1 MIMKALV
8 GNAVLESL
16 RELQKEWNLETIPDV
31 EIEVPRNESMG
42 DYATT
47 VAMRLAR
54 PTGKPPREIAEEIS
68 AKISASHG
76 DLFDNIEI
84 AGPGFINFRLR
95 REAVLA
101 ELRNLLKEGHST
113 LRSDIGGGTRIQVE
127 FVSANPTGP
136 LHIGHGRGAAVG
148 NALCNI
154 LKAAGYDVEREF
166 YINDA
171 GLQVKLL
178 GLSVY
183 ARYQQQLGN
192 DAEFPEDG
200 YKGEYIAEIAAR
212 LRETEGDRFSN
223 VPFDNCRDFI
233 TNFAYKMMLA
243 EIAKDLKDFGVV
255 FDRWQSEREL
265 HEKGKVQDALNTL
278 QEKGLLYEKE
288 GARWF
293 RSSEFDDNKDRVVI
307 KNDGEFTYFASDI
320 AYHKD
325 KLDRGFEEI
334 IDIWGADHHG
344 YIPRI
349 RSVLE
354 AFDLPKERFSVIL
367 IQMVTLLRRGQPVQ
381 MSKRA
386 GNFITLREVLD
397 EVGPDITKFIFLTR
411 KADSHLDFD
420 IETAKEQSSENPVFY
435 VQYAFARI
443 SSLFRQ
449 AREREVLR
457 QGTEAGGQGS
467 AAGGRSGEGAEI
479 EKAEL
484 SLLKEDEEISLIK
497 KVLQY
502 PSVFE
507 GAAIYREPHRITYYL
522 QELAGM
528 FHSYYYRHRIV
539 IDDHAL
545 SLARLA
551 MCRAVQIVLKEGLG
565 LLGITAPERM

>member
-1 MIMKALV
+1 MFMKALV
-8 GNAVLESL
+8 GKAVSESL
-16 RELQKEWNLETIPDV
+16 CALQKEWNLETMPDA
-31 EIEVPRNESMG
+31 EIEVPRDESMG

-47 VAMRLAR
+47 VAMRLAKPLR
-54 PTGKPPREIAEEIS
+54 KPPRAIAEEIS
-68 AKISASHG
+68 SMIRDTHG
-76 DLFDNIEI
+76 DLFDDIEI
-84 AGPGFINFRLR
+84 AGPGFINFRLK
-95 REAVLA
+95 REAIMRELA
-101 ELRNLLKEGHST
+101 KLIGEGHST
-113 LRSDIGGGTRIQVE
+113 LRSDIGKGTKIQVE

-136 LHIGHGRGAAVG
+136 LHVGHGRGAAVG
-148 NALCNI
+148 NAICNI

-171 GLQVKLL
+171 GLQIRLL
-178 GLSVY
+178 GRSVY
-183 ARYQQQLGN
+183 ARYQQQLGR
-192 DAEFPEDG
+192 DAEFPEGG
-200 YKGEYIAEIAAR
+200 YRGEYITEIA
-212 LRETEGDRFSN
+212 LRFRNAEGDKYAGI
-223 VPFDNCRDFI
+223 PFEECGDYI
-233 TNFAYKMMLA
+233 TDFAYRMMLA
-243 EIAKDLKDFGVV
+243 EIEKDLQDFGVV
-255 FDRWQSEREL
+255 FDRWQSERQL
-265 HEKGKVQDALNTL
+265 HEKGKVREALDAL
-278 QEKGLLYEKE
+278 EGRDLLYEKD

-293 RSSEFDDNKDRVVI
+293 RSSAFEDDKDRVVI

-354 AFDLPKERFSVIL
+354 AFDLPGERFSVIL
-367 IQMVTLLRRGQPVQ
+367 IQMVALLRRGQPVQ

-386 GNFITLREVLD
+386 GTFVTLREVID

-443 SSLFRQ
+443 SSLFKQAEMRQ
-449 AREREVLR
+449 I
-457 QGTEAGGQGS
+457 
-467 AAGGRSGEGAEI
+467 AEI
-479 EKAEL
+479 RDQGLETADL
-484 SLLKEDEEISLIK
+484 SLLKEDEELSLIK
-497 KVLQY
+497 KILQY

-565 LLGITAPERM
+565 LLGISAPERM

>member
-1 MIMKALV
+1 MKALV
-8 GNAVLESL
+8 GKAVSESL
-16 RELQKEWNLETIPDV
+16 CALQKEWNLETMPDA
-31 EIEVPRNESMG
+31 EIEVPRDQSMG

-47 VAMRLAR
+47 VAMRLAKPLR
-54 PTGKPPREIAEEIS
+54 KPPRTIAEEIS
-68 AKISASHG
+68 TMIRDTHG
-76 DLFDNIEI
+76 DLFDDIEI
-84 AGPGFINFRLR
+84 AGPGFINFRLK
-95 REAVLA
+95 REAIMRELA
-101 ELRNLLKEGHST
+101 KLIGEGHST
-113 LRSDIGGGTRIQVE
+113 LRSDIGKGTKIQVE

-136 LHIGHGRGAAVG
+136 LHVGHGRGAAVG
-148 NALCNI
+148 NAICNI

-171 GLQVKLL
+171 GLQIRLL
-178 GLSVY
+178 GRSVY
-183 ARYQQQLGN
+183 ARYQQQLGR
-192 DAEFPEDG
+192 DAEFPEGG
-200 YKGEYIAEIAAR
+200 YRGEYITEIA
-212 LRETEGDRFSN
+212 LRFRNAEGDKYAGI
-223 VPFDNCRDFI
+223 PFEECGDYI
-233 TNFAYKMMLA
+233 TDFAYRMMLA
-243 EIAKDLKDFGVV
+243 EIEKDLQDFGVV
-255 FDRWQSEREL
+255 FDRWQSERQL
-265 HEKGKVQDALNTL
+265 HEKGKVREALDAL
-278 QEKGLLYEKE
+278 EGRDLLYEKD

-293 RSSEFDDNKDRVVI
+293 RSSAFEDDKDRVVI

-354 AFDLPKERFSVIL
+354 AFDLPGERFSVIL
-367 IQMVTLLRRGQPVQ
+367 IQMVALLRRGQPVQ

-386 GNFITLREVLD
+386 GTFVTLREVID

-443 SSLFRQ
+443 SSLFKQAEMRQ
-449 AREREVLR
+449 I
-457 QGTEAGGQGS
+457 
-467 AAGGRSGEGAEI
+467 AEI
-479 EKAEL
+479 RDQGLETADL
-484 SLLKEDEEISLIK
+484 SLLKEDEELSLIK
-497 KVLQY
+497 KILQY

-565 LLGITAPERM
+565 LLGISAPERM